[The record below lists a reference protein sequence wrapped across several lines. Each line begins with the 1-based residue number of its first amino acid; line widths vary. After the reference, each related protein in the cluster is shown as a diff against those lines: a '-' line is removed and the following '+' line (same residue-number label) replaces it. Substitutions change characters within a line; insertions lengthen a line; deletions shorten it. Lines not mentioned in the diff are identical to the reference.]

1 MRKRPYYGAQLRPLS
16 LCGLQTAPRHI
27 LNTHEHFHVLPF
39 TTLQQFTILLQGWLE
54 TESTKTG
61 CTLSQERR
69 IKHACLMLQPPLLQ
83 LSVAQNL
90 LAEQEVVLDQD
101 GRLLLPTPSLC
112 RPGRGRRLCG
122 GCCRVSWKLQH
133 THLSIIGIVHQDKC
147 RRTKQRNPKLFFV
160 SSTTS
165 TVSTTT
171 VCYLSST
178 AAAACGKRKRQ
189 DQNLKS

>member
-1 MRKRPYYGAQLRPLS
+1 MTFFPWLVEEATILWCTTPTALPLRLANCSSPYPQRTRA
-16 LCGLQTAPRHI
+16 
-27 LNTHEHFHVLPF
+27 LPF
-39 TTLQQFTILLQGWLE
+39 TTLQQFTILLRGWLE

-112 RPGRGRRLCG
+112 RPGRGWRLCG

-133 THLSIIGIVHQDKC
+133 IFRSFELSI
-147 RRTKQRNPKLFFV
+147 T
-160 SSTTS
+160 
-165 TVSTTT
+165 
-171 VCYLSST
+171 
-178 AAAACGKRKRQ
+178 
-189 DQNLKS
+189 